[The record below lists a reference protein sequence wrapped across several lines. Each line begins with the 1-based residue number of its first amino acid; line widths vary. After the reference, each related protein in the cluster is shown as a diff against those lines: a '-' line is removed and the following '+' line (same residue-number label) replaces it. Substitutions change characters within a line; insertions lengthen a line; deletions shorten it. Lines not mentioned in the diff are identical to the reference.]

1 MGSASA
7 IATLT
12 ENDGNINMIG
22 WVLGTVSKDDGEHT
36 DDVDDDNA
44 VVDVDDALPMAR
56 WLW

>member
-1 MGSASA
+1 
-7 IATLT
+7 
-12 ENDGNINMIG
+12 MIG